1 MSFATN
7 PVSSSQQLYA
17 RLWRWHFLAALLVG
31 WYKRRPRGG
40 PIAPPKRDVRL
51 PKAVLAIGAALC
63 IVLPMLGLSVAM
75 IARVDSVLVRVL
87 KSEK

>member
-1 MSFATN
+1 VAGSDSAKAVAT
-7 PVSSSQQLYA
+7 
-17 RLWRWHFLAALLVG
+17 WLAVTGFIG

-40 PIAPPKRDVRL
+40 PIAPPKRDVRF

-75 IARVDSVLVRVL
+75 IATVDSVLVRVL